1 MSLGRVQTSWQ
12 KSRIFPGQICW
23 MNVTLVAVQDQSPKL
38 STMYPASLIVL
49 EAPLVALLTQGK
61 HASRSWNARNAKV
74 KPLLKTT
81 IKTDA
86 DCICLAPSDHFD
98 THMSIICQH
107 MSHTASDLKLT
118 FCQSSASLLQVFAF
132 LSTKASHR
140 FPRSQEL
147 NCWETSGIFGLPEHS
162 GTTWNDMERHGTT
175 WNDMERHGTTNRLW
189 GHNCSCED
197 PPWEDHCL
205 ELAHR
210 PQSHW
215 SF

>member
-175 WNDMERHGTTNRLW
+175 WNDMERHGTTWNDKQTL
-189 GHNCSCED
+189 
-197 PPWEDHCL
+197 
-205 ELAHR
+205 R
-210 PQSHW
+210 PQL
-215 SF
+215 